1 MTAQMGAKLVS
12 VSRTVGLTT
21 RTSVKELFSRSIA
34 ISKCIR
40 PMPPKSQ
47 KQTFWTAFK
56 AASYETTDDE
66 SDEEAERESTTSSAE
81 EQKEISRG
89 MHD

>member
-1 MTAQMGAKLVS
+1 
-12 VSRTVGLTT
+12 
-21 RTSVKELFSRSIA
+21 
-34 ISKCIR
+34 
-40 PMPPKSQ
+40 MPPKSQ

-81 EQKEISRG
+81 EQKKISRG
-89 MHD
+89 MHDWMFTSLPTTVNKIAEPFRATNYNVQLSTALALLA